1 MPAALGNILI
11 IFTITNT
18 VSKQVYVGS
27 TRSDIDSHWET
38 LLIAAESG
46 VEAELYNDIR
56 DAGAHSFALSEWGF
70 ADNLSEARELT
81 ADAIETFDAK
91 SLQGLITKP
100 KPSKVHRQSAAERKA
115 ALALLEEA
123 EQQALL
129 KNEIAKPTGEAG
141 DTPVSEAD
149 LKLLARKRDAE
160 LEARIVRERQETMAM
175 NKVLAEME
183 FRKRSKSSKSKA
195 KSSTGK
201 TTKPVSTAPKL
212 AVGKV
217 SSAKLE
223 KEIKEKIVQE
233 REARETTKISRQK
246 AEAQEMAAV
255 MARIDARAQG
265 MRKTAPKAKPKSAMR
280 SSIPLSVKKAPEALR
295 ETRLELDLDIAKK
308 AELTVMQQE
317 KSRAVTGQP
326 LTAKPFAM
334 ARVAQNSGQS
344 KEQKI
349 AHTIDRYRKTATP
362 AVSNKVYG
370 QQDLI
375 SSLQARLAQR
385 NGK

>member
-1 MPAALGNILI
+1 MPAGPGNILI

-18 VSKQVYVGS
+18 ISQQVYVGS
-27 TRSDIDSHWET
+27 TRNDIDNHWET

-56 DAGAHSFALSEWGF
+56 SAGAHNFTITEWGF

-81 ADAIETFDAK
+81 TDALETFSAK

-129 KNEIAKPTGEAG
+129 KNEIDKSAGEG

-160 LEARIVRERQETMAM
+160 LEERIARERQETMAM
-175 NKVLAEME
+175 NKVLADME
-183 FRKRSKSSKSKA
+183 LRKRSKSSKTKA
-195 KSSTGK
+195 KSSTVK
-201 TTKPVSTAPKL
+201 ARTNTSTAPKL
-212 AVGKV
+212 ASGKV
-217 SSAKLE
+217 SSAKQE
-223 KEIKEKIVQE
+223 KQIKEKIVQE
-233 REARETTKISRQK
+233 REARENNKLSRQK

-280 SSIPLSVKKAPEALR
+280 SSIPLSAKKPPEALR

-308 AELTVMQQE
+308 AELAVMQQE
-317 KSRAVTGQP
+317 KNRATSAPV
-326 LTAKPFAM
+326 LSEKKVSI
-334 ARVAQNSGQS
+334 ARVSPNTGLS

-362 AVSNKVYG
+362 TVNHKVHG
-370 QQDLI
+370 QQALI
-375 SSLQARLAQR
+375 STLQARLAQR
-385 NGK
+385 NSK

>member
-1 MPAALGNILI
+1 MI

-56 DAGAHSFALSEWGF
+56 SSGAQSFAITEWGF

-81 ADAIETFDAK
+81 SDAMETFNGK

-129 KNEIAKPTGEAG
+129 KSEISKPTGEAG
-141 DTPVSEAD
+141 DTPASEAD

-183 FRKRSKSSKSKA
+183 FRKRSKSSKTKS
-195 KSSTGK
+195 KSSTV
-201 TTKPVSTAPKL
+201 KPSSTSSTPKM
-212 AVGKV
+212 AIGKV
-217 SSAKLE
+217 SSAKQE
-223 KEIKEKIVQE
+223 KQIKEKIVQE

-280 SSIPLSVKKAPEALR
+280 SSIPLSMKKAPEALK

-308 AELTVMQQE
+308 AELAVMQQE
-317 KSRAVTGQP
+317 KSRAATGQP
-326 LTAKPFAM
+326 LAGKQVTM
-334 ARVAQNSGQS
+334 ARVSHNSGLS

-362 AVSNKVYG
+362 AVSNKVHG
-370 QQDLI
+370 QQELI

-385 NGK
+385 NIK

>member
-1 MPAALGNILI
+1 MI

-56 DAGAHSFALSEWGF
+56 DAGAQSFALSEWGF

-129 KNEIAKPTGEAG
+129 KSEIAKPTGEAG
-141 DTPVSEAD
+141 ETPATEAD

-183 FRKRSKSSKSKA
+183 FRKRSKSSKNKA
-195 KSSTGK
+195 KSTGIK
-201 TTKPVSTAPKL
+201 TPKATSTAPKL

-223 KEIKEKIVQE
+223 KEIKEKIVEE

-265 MRKTAPKAKPKSAMR
+265 MRKTAPKPKPKSAMR
-280 SSIPLSVKKAPEALR
+280 SSMPLSVKKAPEALK

-317 KSRAVTGQP
+317 KSRAATGQP
-326 LTAKPFAM
+326 LTAKPFTM
-334 ARVAQNSGQS
+334 ARVSQNTGQS

>member
-1 MPAALGNILI
+1 MI

-27 TRSDIDSHWET
+27 TRNDIDSHWET

-56 DAGAHSFALSEWGF
+56 EAGAHSFALSEWGF

-81 ADAIETFDAK
+81 ADAMETFNGK

-129 KNEIAKPTGEAG
+129 KSEITKPNGETGETAA
-141 DTPVSEAD
+141 SEAD
-149 LKLLARKRDAE
+149 LKLLARQRDAE
-160 LEARIVRERQETMAM
+160 LEERIVRERKETMAM
-175 NKVLAEME
+175 NKVLADME
-183 FRKRSKSSKSKA
+183 ARKRSKSSKAKSKTSVSSAKPLSKA
-195 KSSTGK
+195 
-201 TTKPVSTAPKL
+201 STAPKL

-217 SSAKLE
+217 SSAKQE
-223 KEIKEKIVQE
+223 KLIKEKIVQE

-280 SSIPLSVKKAPEALR
+280 SSLSLSAKKPPEALR

-308 AELTVMQQE
+308 AELAVMQQE
-317 KSRAVTGQP
+317 KTRASTPPALTEKPVT
-326 LTAKPFAM
+326 LT
-334 ARVAQNSGQS
+334 RVVHNSGLS

-362 AVSNKVYG
+362 TVSHKVHG
-370 QQDLI
+370 QQELI

-385 NGK
+385 SSK